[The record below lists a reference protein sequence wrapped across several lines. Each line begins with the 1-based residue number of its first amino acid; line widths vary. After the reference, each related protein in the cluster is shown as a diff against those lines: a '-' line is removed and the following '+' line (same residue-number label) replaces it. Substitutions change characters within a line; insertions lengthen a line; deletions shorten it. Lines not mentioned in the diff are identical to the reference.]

1 MDSFLMEINSLGY
14 GALRQLRN
22 LSIAALIGLGSAH
35 AETVTIAAL
44 GDSLTQGYGL
54 PPDQGFVPQLQT
66 WLDADGADTVIVN
79 AGVSGDTTQG
89 GLARVDWTLTEET
102 DALIVAL
109 GANDVL
115 RGIEPSVVR
124 ANLEGILGTAVDAG
138 VPVLLAGFAAPGNYG
153 PDYKNEFDAIF
164 PDLATEF
171 GALFIDRFLEPIIR
185 EGDESRPPVEL
196 LQADGLHP
204 NREGVALIVEQLGPK
219 VAELANR
226 VREKWLRTH

>member
-1 MDSFLMEINSLGY
+1 MKINSLGY
-14 GALRQLRN
+14 GVLRQLRN
-22 LSIAALIGLGSAH
+22 LSLAVLVGLGSTQ
-35 AETVTIAAL
+35 AETVTVAAL

-54 PPDQGFVPQLQT
+54 LPDQGLIPQLQD
-66 WLDADGADTVIVN
+66 WLDSEGADTVIVN

-89 GLARVDWTLTEET
+89 GLARVNWTLTEET

-124 ANLEGILGTAVDAG
+124 ANLEGILDAAVEAG

-171 GALFIDRFLEPIIR
+171 GVLFIDRFLEPIIR
-185 EGDESRPPVEL
+185 EGDEGRPPVEL

-226 VREKWLRTH
+226 VRENWLRAD